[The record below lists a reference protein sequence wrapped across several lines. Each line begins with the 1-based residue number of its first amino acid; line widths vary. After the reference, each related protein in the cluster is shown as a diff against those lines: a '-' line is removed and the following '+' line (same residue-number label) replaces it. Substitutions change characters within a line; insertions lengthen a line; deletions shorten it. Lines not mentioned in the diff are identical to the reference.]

1 MNILFVCD
9 CDPRT
14 TDFGNSQRTNRLWN
28 SLKRHGRVMTFSF
41 DESLEG
47 KRDFLDSERTIY
59 RIQNQKAKLDLW
71 KIVNILAERLCGESV
86 LHFKRGWCPDP
97 RTVFGDIRFDIVVA
111 RYISTACQYR
121 FWDIATLYID
131 IDDLPIQKFRTIY
144 GKGKRALLWPLGAAV
159 TRLQTAIILRKA
171 KGGWI
176 SNEEQAEQLGGS
188 YAFLPNIPNRPSLA
202 YKPDYADRRNLFTV
216 GSMAYGPNHNG
227 VSRFLKEVWAVF
239 TKKYPSVEYHII
251 GKDAP
256 EEYVAFWHTFPN
268 VRYMGFV
275 ESLEEYYQK
284 TLATVVP
291 VYAGGGTCIK
301 TLESLAF
308 GRTCLSTPFGARGLS
323 ADVVDGSHGI
333 SIFTDAQ
340 TFIDAYGKL
349 ADSEKNRETERQG
362 KLFVDRRYSSE
373 AFDKAVDTVLGVN
386 G

>member
-1 MNILFVCD
+1 
-9 CDPRT
+9 
-14 TDFGNSQRTNRLWN
+14 
-28 SLKRHGRVMTFSF
+28 MTFCF
-41 DESLEG
+41 DGNYDGEWE
-47 KRDFLDSERTIY
+47 FLDSERTIF
-59 RIQNQKAKLDLW
+59 RLHDKKANW
-71 KIVNILAERLCGESV
+71 NFRKIVNILVCKLCGVSF
-86 LHFKRGWCPDP
+86 LHYKREWCPDP
-97 RTVFGDIRFDIVVA
+97 RAVFGDIRFDIVVA
-111 RYISTACQYR
+111 RYIRTACQYR
-121 FWDIATLYID
+121 FWDIAPLYID
-131 IDDLPIQKFRTIY
+131 IDDLPVQVFRTVH
-144 GKGKRALLWPLGAAV
+144 GKGKGFFLRWLGAAV
-159 TRLQTAIILRKA
+159 TRLQTDIILRKA

-176 SNEEQAEQLGGS
+176 SNEEQVRQLGNS
-188 YAFLPNIPNRPSLA
+188 YAFLPNIPNSPSPA
-202 YKPDYADRRNLFTV
+202 YDPDYAPRTGLFTV
-216 GSMAYGPNHNG
+216 GFMYYRPNYNG
-227 VSRFLKEVWAVF
+227 VSKFLKEVWTEF

-251 GKDAP
+251 GKGAP
-256 EEYVAFWHTFPN
+256 EEHVAFWHSFPN

-349 ADSEKNRETERQG
+349 ADSEKSRETERQG
-362 KLFVDRRYSSE
+362 ETLVDRCYSSE
-373 AFDKAVDTVLGVN
+373 AFDRAVDTVLGVN

>member
-1 MNILFVCD
+1 MNILFVCN

-14 TDFGNSQRTNRLWN
+14 TDIGSSQRTNRLWN
-28 SLKRHGRVMTFSF
+28 SLKRHGRVMTFCF
-41 DESLEG
+41 DGNYDGEWE
-47 KRDFLDSERTIY
+47 FLDSERTIF
-59 RIQNQKAKLDLW
+59 RLHDKKANW
-71 KIVNILAERLCGESV
+71 NFRKIVNILVCKLCGVSF
-86 LHFKRGWCPDP
+86 LHFKREWCPDP
-97 RTVFGDIRFDIVVA
+97 RAVFGDIRFDIVVA

-121 FWDIATLYID
+121 FWDIAPLYID
-131 IDDLPIQKFRTIY
+131 IDDLPVQVFRTVH
-144 GKGKRALLWPLGAAV
+144 GKGKGFFLRWLGAAV
-159 TRLQTAIILRKA
+159 TRLQTDIILRKA

-176 SNEEQAEQLGGS
+176 SNEEQVRQLGNS
-188 YAFLPNIPNRPSLA
+188 YAFLPNIPNSPSPA
-202 YKPDYADRRNLFTV
+202 YDPDYAPRTGLFTV
-216 GSMAYGPNHNG
+216 GFMYYRPNYNG
-227 VSRFLKEVWAVF
+227 VSKFLKEVWTEF

-251 GKDAP
+251 GKGAP
-256 EEYVAFWHTFPN
+256 EEHVAFWHSFPN

-275 ESLEEYYQK
+275 ERLEEYYQK

-349 ADSEKNRETERQG
+349 ADSEKSRETERQG
-362 KLFVDRRYSSE
+362 EMLVDRCYSSE
-373 AFDKAVDTVLGVN
+373 AFDRAVDTVLGVN